1 MNIEA
6 VCSAFRER
14 TPEGRI
20 LAAPDWWDL
29 SPEDR
34 EVAFRAQ
41 LSVRWL
47 ERIVDPRGHS
57 GTVRAVLARIER
69 L

>member
-20 LAAPDWWDL
+20 LPAPDWWDL

-34 EVAFRAQ
+34 EVAFREQ
-41 LSVRWL
+41 LAARWL
-47 ERIVDPRGHS
+47 ERIVDPRGFG